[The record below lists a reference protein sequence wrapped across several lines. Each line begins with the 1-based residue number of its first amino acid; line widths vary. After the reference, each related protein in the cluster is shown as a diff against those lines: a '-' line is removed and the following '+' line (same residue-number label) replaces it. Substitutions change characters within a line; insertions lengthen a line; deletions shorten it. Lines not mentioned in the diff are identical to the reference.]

1 MKDLKNLYLEHEK
14 RISDNI
20 SEIKHI
26 DLWSEQVS
34 FMADEHPFRSPAV
47 FLGYRVL
54 AADDQGE
61 KKQELRLQV
70 DVYLF
75 YETFADTSKGSKKQQ
90 KALDFL
96 DLLTKINACFH
107 ATYGNYYS
115 NMRRT
120 GFNPVETG
128 GAGILYVQRYELSM
142 TDDSASELYELM
154 QFEKMEVEV
163 IREETELIS
172 NNQSNL
178 YEPISTYR

>member
-14 RISDNI
+14 RVSDNI
-20 SEIKHI
+20 PEIKHL

-34 FMADEHPFRSPAV
+34 FMADEHPFKSPAV
-47 FLGYRVL
+47 FFAYRIL
-54 AADDQGE
+54 AAEDQGE
-61 KKQELRLQV
+61 KTQELRMQV

-75 YETFADTSKGSKKQQ
+75 YETFSDTHKGSKKQN

-107 ATYGNYYS
+107 ASFGTYYS

-128 GAGILYVQRYELSM
+128 GSGILYVQRYELVM
-142 TDDSASELYELM
+142 LDDSASILYENM
-154 QFEKMEVEV
+154 KFEEMEVEV
-163 IREETELIS
+163 IREEVPPIE
-172 NNQSNL
+172 NQTNL
-178 YEPISTYR
+178 YDSIVV

>member
-1 MKDLKNLYLEHEK
+1 MKNLKNLYLEHQT
-14 RISDNI
+14 RISINI
-20 SEIKHI
+20 PEIKHS

-34 FMADEHPFRSPAV
+34 FMADEHPFKSPAV
-47 FLGYRVL
+47 FFGYRVL
-54 AADDQGE
+54 LTEDQGE
-61 KKQELRLQV
+61 KIQDLRLQV

-75 YETFADTSKGSKKQQ
+75 YETFADTGKGSKKQQ

-107 ATYGNYYS
+107 GTFGNYYS

-142 TDDSASELYELM
+142 IDDSAQEIYENLK
-154 QFEKMEVEV
+154 FEEMDTEV
-163 IREETELIS
+163 IKEIVPPVG
-172 NNQSNL
+172 NQSNL
-178 YEPISTYR
+178 YEDIIVYR

>member
-14 RISDNI
+14 RISDNLP
-20 SEIKHI
+20 EIKHI

-34 FMADEHPFRSPAV
+34 FMADEHPFKSPAV
-47 FLGYRVL
+47 FFGYRVL
-54 AADDQGE
+54 STEDQGE
-61 KKQELRLQV
+61 KIQELRLQV

-107 ATYGNYYS
+107 ATFGNYYS

-128 GAGILYVQRYELSM
+128 GAGILYVQRYELTM
-142 TDDSASELYELM
+142 TDDSAKEIYENM
-154 QFEKMEVEV
+154 KFEQMEIAV
-163 IREETELIS
+163 IREEVTS
-172 NNQSNL
+172 VGNQSNL
-178 YEPISTYR
+178 YGEIPT

>member
-20 SEIKHI
+20 PEIKHV

-34 FMADEHPFRSPAV
+34 FMADEHPFKSPAV
-47 FLGYRVL
+47 FFGYRVL
-54 AADDQGE
+54 EAEDQGE
-61 KKQELRLQV
+61 KTQELRMQV

-90 KALDFL
+90 KALNFL

-107 ATYGNYYS
+107 ATFGNYYS

-128 GAGILYVQRYELSM
+128 GAGILYVQRYELTM
-142 TDDSASELYELM
+142 TDDSAKELYELLK
-154 QFEKMEVEV
+154 FEQMEVEV
-163 IREETELIS
+163 IREEVPPIGNKS
-172 NNQSNL
+172 GL
-178 YEPISTYR
+178 YDI

>member
-1 MKDLKNLYLEHEK
+1 MKDLKNLYLEQEK
-14 RISDNI
+14 RISDNMP
-20 SEIKHI
+20 EIKHI

-34 FMADEHPFRSPAV
+34 FMADEHPFKSPAV
-47 FLGYRVL
+47 FFGYRVL
-54 AADDQGE
+54 STEDQGE
-61 KKQELRLQV
+61 KIQELRLQV

-107 ATYGNYYS
+107 ATFGNYYS

-128 GAGILYVQRYELSM
+128 GAGILYVQRYELTM
-142 TDDSASELYELM
+142 TDDSAKEIYENM
-154 QFEKMEVEV
+154 KFEQMEIAV
-163 IREETELIS
+163 IREEVTS
-172 NNQSNL
+172 VGNQSNL
-178 YEPISTYR
+178 YGEIPT

>member
-20 SEIKHI
+20 PEIKHV

-34 FMADEHPFRSPAV
+34 FMADEHPFKSPAV
-47 FLGYRVL
+47 FFGYRVL
-54 AADDQGE
+54 DADDQGE
-61 KKQELRLQV
+61 KTQELRMQV

-75 YETFADTSKGSKKQQ
+75 YETFADTSKGSKRQS
-90 KALDFL
+90 KALNFL

-107 ATYGNYYS
+107 ATFGNYYS

-128 GAGILYVQRYELSM
+128 GAGILYVQRYELTM
-142 TDDSASELYELM
+142 TDDSAKELYELLR
-154 QFEKMEVEV
+154 FEQMEVEI
-163 IREETELIS
+163 IREKVPPIG
-172 NNQSNL
+172 NQSNL
-178 YEPISTYR
+178 YGDIEV

>member
-14 RISDNI
+14 RVTDNI

-34 FMADEHPFRSPAV
+34 FMADEHPFKAPAV
-47 FLGYRVL
+47 FFGYRIL
-54 AADDQGE
+54 SAEDLSEGI
-61 KKQELRLQV
+61 QELQIQV

-90 KALDFL
+90 KALAFL

-107 ATYGNYYS
+107 ASNGIYYS
-115 NMRRT
+115 SMRRT

-128 GAGILYVQRYELSM
+128 GAGILYVQRYVLTM
-142 TDDSASELYELM
+142 IDDSAKELFLNM
-154 QFEKMEVEV
+154 KFDHINIDV
-163 IREETELIS
+163 IEEAVPPPGNIS
-172 NNQSNL
+172 DL
-178 YEPISTYR
+178 YNISDR

>member
-1 MKDLKNLYLEHEK
+1 MKDLKNLYLEHQT
-14 RISDNI
+14 RVTDNI
-20 SEIKHI
+20 PEIKHV

-34 FMADEHPFRSPAV
+34 FMADEHPFKSPAV
-47 FLGYRVL
+47 FFGYRVL
-54 AADDQGE
+54 STEDQGE
-61 KKQELRLQV
+61 KTQELRLQV

-107 ATYGNYYS
+107 ATFGNYYS

-142 TDDSASELYELM
+142 IDDSANELYDLM
-154 QFEKMEVEV
+154 KFEQMEVEV
-163 IREETELIS
+163 IKEEVPAVP
-172 NNQSNL
+172 NQSGL
-178 YEPISTYR
+178 YGSIPVQ

>member
-20 SEIKHI
+20 AEIKHV

-47 FLGYRVL
+47 FFGYRVL
-54 AADDQGE
+54 ATEDQGE
-61 KKQELRLQV
+61 KIQELRLQV

-96 DLLTKINACFH
+96 DLLTKINSCFH
-107 ATYGNYYS
+107 ATSGNYYS

-128 GAGILYVQRYELSM
+128 GAGILYVQRYELTM
-142 TDDSASELYELM
+142 TDDSAKELYELM
-154 QFEKMEVEV
+154 KFEHMEMEV
-163 IREETELIS
+163 IREEVPAVG
-172 NNQSNL
+172 NQSNL
-178 YEPISTYR
+178 YVDIEV

>member
-1 MKDLKNLYLEHEK
+1 MKDLKNLYLEHQK
-14 RISDNI
+14 RITDNI
-20 SEIKHI
+20 AEIKHV

-34 FMADEHPFRSPAV
+34 FMAEEHPFKSPAV
-47 FLGYRVL
+47 FFGYRVL
-54 AADDQGE
+54 DADDQGE
-61 KKQELRLQV
+61 KTQELRLQV

-107 ATYGNYYS
+107 GTFGEYYS

-128 GAGILYVQRYELSM
+128 GAGILYVQRYELAM
-142 TDDSASELYELM
+142 TDDSAKQLYELM
-154 QFEKMEVEV
+154 KFEQMEVVIIKEV
-163 IREETELIS
+163 VPPVG
-172 NNQSNL
+172 NQSNL
-178 YEPISTYR
+178 YGGIEV

>member
-20 SEIKHI
+20 AEIKHI

-34 FMADEHPFRSPAV
+34 FMADEHPFKSPAV
-47 FLGYRVL
+47 FFGYRVL
-54 AADDQGE
+54 ATEDQGE
-61 KKQELRLQV
+61 KTQELRLQA

-75 YETFADTSKGSKKQQ
+75 YETFADTAKGSKKQQ

-96 DLLTKINACFH
+96 DLLTKTNACFH
-107 ATYGNYYS
+107 ASFGNYYS

-128 GAGILYVQRYELSM
+128 GAGILYVQRYELTM
-142 TDDSASELYELM
+142 TDDSASVLYENM
-154 QFEKMEVEV
+154 RFEQMGVEV
-163 IREETELIS
+163 IKEEVPPVA
-172 NNQSNL
+172 NQSNL
-178 YEPISTYR
+178 YRDILI